1 MSLNVRSLFLV
12 FTYSVQAQCQNKKDT
27 ECHGVIS
34 YIGSQHLVERQIIR
48 LITKK
53 GNKKAFPLLTNVR
66 SWTRDDLDINDRY
79 KWQFAPGPE
88 KLMISC
94 TLEYYLW
101 SHNLHQ
107 SCVSLAK
114 SIIVLLFG
122 LLRIFPQ
129 KSTNIKKQQNSR
141 MVEYTVL
148 NNAVHTK

>member
-1 MSLNVRSLFLV
+1 MLEVYFWCLPTVCRPNAKIKRI
-12 FTYSVQAQCQNKKDT
+12 

-34 YIGSQHLVERQIIR
+34 YTGSQHLVERQIIR

-66 SWTRDDLDINDRY
+66 SWTRDDLDINDNY

-101 SHNLHQ
+101 SHNLQQ

-114 SIIVLLFG
+114 SVFVLF
-122 LLRIFPQ
+122 IWF
-129 KSTNIKKQQNSR
+129 TENFF
-141 MVEYTVL
+141 
-148 NNAVHTK
+148 TKIHKH